1 MQLSIGGI
9 PWMGAGVPKLFYGPG
24 GRFLKKERIV
34 KNSKKHQIWMEQS
47 FTRVKEQGSFTS

>member
-1 MQLSIGGI
+1 
-9 PWMGAGVPKLFYGPG
+9 MGAGVPKLFYGPG